1 MIESVKKLCKDEL
14 VSKLCAKM
22 IERSNKGTIEYGNTM
37 RTADK
42 PLLQWIEDT
51 QEEMADAIVYLEKVK
66 ELINDTR
73 TKLMG

>member
-1 MIESVKKLCKDEL
+1 MIENVKKLCKDEL
-14 VSKLCAKM
+14 VSKICAKM

-42 PLLQWIEDT
+42 PLLQWIQDT

>member
-1 MIESVKKLCKDEL
+1 
-14 VSKLCAKM
+14 
-22 IERSNKGTIEYGNTM
+22 M

>member
-14 VSKLCAKM
+14 VSKICAKM
-22 IERSNKGTIEYGNTM
+22 IERSNNGTIEYGNTM
-37 RTADK
+37 RTADN

>member
-1 MIESVKKLCKDEL
+1 MIDAVKKLCKDEL
-14 VSKLCAKM
+14 VSKICARM
-22 IERSNKGTIEYGNTM
+22 IERSNNGTIEYGNTM

>member
-1 MIESVKKLCKDEL
+1 MIENFKKLCKDEL

>member
-1 MIESVKKLCKDEL
+1 MKDYQPIPGMVDAVNKLCKDEL

-42 PLLQWIEDT
+42 PLLQWI
-51 QEEMADAIVYLEKVK
+51 
-66 ELINDTR
+66 
-73 TKLMG
+73 

>member
-14 VSKLCAKM
+14 VSKICAKM
-22 IERSNKGTIEYGNTM
+22 IERSNNGTIEYGKTM

>member
-1 MIESVKKLCKDEL
+1 
-14 VSKLCAKM
+14 M